1 MSCLAFNFFKLLIN
15 DSIFC
20 ALLYNTL
27 FLLNLKLLIIIQAFR
42 VPIFILFFF
51 KLHYRPLF
59 IHHLASLRKVQLKA
73 SCIWLLEHLCKSF
86 SMAAQWGLVGLQVH
100 RTLHASLHK
109 LLVSPVTW
117 KRALINDLLRVD
129 QLCFGNTAS

>member
-27 FLLNLKLLIIIQAFR
+27 FLLNLLLLIIIQAFR

-51 KLHYRPLF
+51 FNCIIGHYLS
-59 IHHLASLRKVQLKA
+59 I
-73 SCIWLLEHLCKSF
+73 
-86 SMAAQWGLVGLQVH
+86 
-100 RTLHASLHK
+100 TLH
-109 LLVSPVTW
+109 P
-117 KRALINDLLRVD
+117 
-129 QLCFGNTAS
+129 